1 MVDGGGTGDPGTLID
16 PTTPAYAL
24 RSGST
29 WRDPFP
35 MYAALRDRDP
45 VHHVERGDFWVLTR
59 FADVFAAARDPQ
71 RFSSAEGLTVS
82 YGERERIGLDT
93 TAPLVMLDPPD
104 HTSFRRLVS
113 RAMTPRRVA
122 PLEDRIRAFVRAR
135 LDRWDGRDEVDVV
148 AELAGP
154 LANMV
159 VAHFLGVPERD
170 RPQFGVWTEAIVEAS
185 ANGDPLAAGARLAEL
200 LTYFSDLL
208 SWRRAE
214 PGDDLLSML
223 GGCADRRI
231 RPMSTVAGSPCGAWR
246 MTTESQQT
254 RDLSAHAAIAPEPDS
269 AEAPLEA
276 ILGFAF
282 TMVAGGNDTV
292 MSMIAGSAALLA
304 AHPDQRALLSASA
317 TIDPAPL
324 EELFRM
330 VTPVQGLART
340 TTVDVEI
347 DGVTVPAGRKVLLAY
362 GSANRDPR
370 EFGPDAEELRLDR
383 EVTRMLSFGSGA
395 HHCLGAA
402 AARLEVRV
410 ALEELLDRFPD
421 FTVDVERGDFAPG
434 NYVRRYAQLPLQP
447 GPRRT

>member
-1 MVDGGGTGDPGTLID
+1 MVDGGGTGDHGTLID
-16 PTTPAYAL
+16 AEVPAFTL

-35 MYAALRDRDP
+35 MYASLRDRDP

-71 RFSSAEGLTVS
+71 RFSSAQGLTVT

-104 HTSFRRLVS
+104 HTAFRRLVS
-113 RAMTPRRVA
+113 RTMTPRRVA

-135 LDRWDGRDEVDVV
+135 LDDWDARDEVDLVL
-148 AELAGP
+148 ELAGP

-159 VAHFLGVPERD
+159 VAHFLGVPEGD
-170 RPQFGVWTEAIVEAS
+170 RPQFGVWTEAIVEAN

-200 LTYFSDLL
+200 LTYFAELL
-208 SWRRAE
+208 AWRRTE

-223 GGCADRRI
+223 
-231 RPMSTVAGSPCGAWR
+231 
-246 MTTESQQT
+246 
-254 RDLSAHAAIAPEPDS
+254 LSPEPGS
-269 AEAPLEA
+269 AEVPLEQ

-304 AHPDQRALLSASA
+304 AHPDQRALLSATP
-317 TIDPAPL
+317 TIDPALL

-370 EFGPDAEELRLDR
+370 EFGPDAEDLRLDR
-383 EVTRMLSFGSGA
+383 AVKRMLSFGSGA

-402 AARLEVRV
+402 AARLEVRI
-410 ALEELLDRFPD
+410 ALEELLGRFPE
-421 FTVDVERGDFAPG
+421 FTVDVERAEFAAG
-434 NYVRRYAQLPLQP
+434 NYVRRYARLPLQP
-447 GPRRT
+447 GRRRT